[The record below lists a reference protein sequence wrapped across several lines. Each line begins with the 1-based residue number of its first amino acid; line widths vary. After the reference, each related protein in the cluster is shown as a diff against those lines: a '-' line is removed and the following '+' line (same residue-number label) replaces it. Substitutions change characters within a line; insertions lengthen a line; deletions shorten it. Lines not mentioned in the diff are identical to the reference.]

1 MKFLINPNKFNQL
14 TDIIIKPVF
23 YLSMV
28 TLAMGLIFA
37 LFLSPNDYQQGS
49 TVRIMYVH
57 VPSAWLALLTFAIM
71 TIYSI
76 IALAF
81 KIPFGFIINSAVAPV
96 GALFTLTCLVT
107 GSLWGKP
114 MWGTWWVWDA
124 RLTSVAILFIIYL
137 IIIIINFSFENR
149 DIREKIVAVFVII
162 GSINLPIIKFSVD
175 WWNTLHQ
182 PASISKLS
190 SPSIDPSML
199 RPLLIMT
206 VAFMLIGLLIALI
219 RIKSEILSRKNNI

>member
-28 TLAMGLIFA
+28 TLAVGLIFA
-37 LFLSPNDYQQGS
+37 LFLSPNDYQQGL

-124 RLTSVAILFIIYL
+124 RLTSVAILFIMYL

-190 SPSIDPSML
+190 SPSIDSSML

>member
-1 MKFLINPNKFNQL
+1 MKFLINPNKFNQF

-28 TLAMGLIFA
+28 TLAIGLIFA
-37 LFLSPNDYQQGS
+37 LFLSPNDYQQGL

>member
-23 YLSMV
+23 YLSMLV
-28 TLAMGLIFA
+28 ISIGLIFA
-37 LFLSPNDYQQGS
+37 LFLSPNDYQQGL

-81 KIPFGFIINSAVAPV
+81 KIPFGFIINSAVAPI
-96 GALFTLTCLVT
+96 GALFTLICLVT

-206 VAFMLIGLLIALI
+206 MAFVLIGLLIALI
-219 RIKSEILSRKNNI
+219 RIKSEVLSRKNSI

>member
-1 MKFLINPNKFNQL
+1 MKFLINPNKFNKL

-23 YLSMV
+23 YLSIL
-28 TLAMGLIFA
+28 TLTTGLIFA
-37 LFLSPNDYQQGS
+37 LFLSPNDYQQGL

-57 VPSAWLALLTFAIM
+57 VPSAWMALLTFAIM

-81 KIPFGFIINSAVAPV
+81 KIPFGFIINSAVAPI
-96 GALFTLTCLVT
+96 GALFTLTCLIT

-124 RLTSVAILFIIYL
+124 RLTSVALLFIIYL

-149 DIREKIVAVFVII
+149 NIREKIVAVFVMV
-162 GSINLPIIKFSVD
+162 GSVNLPIIKFSVD

-199 RPLLIMT
+199 RPLVIMT